1 MNTKSLI
8 KPKTLLSVSH
18 FADGKHKT
26 DGINMTHP
34 TSLNWDPNTGFLSPK
49 PMLYPRTQSLAYA
62 F

>member
-49 PMLYPRTQSLAYA
+49 PILYPRTQSLAYA